1 MIPALFLALQRHF
14 GDASWA
20 AFDVKVNFLQHSKQ
34 ENAIFNFSSFRD
46 ARQSGCKEVTRPT

>member
-46 ARQSGCKEVTRPT
+46 A